1 MSKKIIVTNECI
13 GCGAC
18 FSSADFTKESPDGK
32 AEVNGSGII
41 DGTEEKE
48 FEKIMSECP
57 VGALKTEDV
66 IKKSKSDIERFIKDN
81 IENFKFELP
90 KRNDISY
97 NGEANISIPYYTPG
111 EDCYNYKSESAA
123 CSAGRNVVN
132 STVYSQRENII
143 NSVMAD
149 FKVKTLRKYYVDEDV
164 DGNYFYEAKKKA
176 IKLLREATDYIKL
189 INPLSDIPCDLFN
202 IETQLKSSNI
212 FLDTFRKNYFE
223 ENATNYVM
231 REMQG
236 EYYTLNY
243 YTSYID
249 TGEMDTYEFKTGL
262 FGGNKEIEITKYC
275 YKKLSN
281 IFKEIENDIKS
292 ACKSAKSEITDYT
305 YGIVKSVLESYNN
318 DLKKEL
324 CEKAQ
329 KLKELI

>member
-1 MSKKIIVTNECI
+1 MSKKIIVTKECI
-13 GCGAC
+13 GCGVC
-18 FSSADFTKESPDGK
+18 FSAADFTKESPDGK

-41 DGTEEKE
+41 DGAAEKE
-48 FEKIMSECP
+48 FERVMLECP
-57 VGALKTEDV
+57 SGALKTEEV
-66 IKKSKSDIERFIKDN
+66 CKKSKSDIERFIKDN

-90 KRNDISY
+90 TRSDVSY
-97 NGEANISIPYYTPG
+97 DGEANISIPYYTPG
-111 EDCYNYKSESAA
+111 EDLYNYNSERAA
-123 CSAGRNVVN
+123 CSAGRNAVN
-132 STVYSQRENII
+132 SIVYSQRENII

-164 DGNYFYEAKKKA
+164 DGNYFYETKKRA
-176 IKLLREATDYIKL
+176 IKFLKETNDYIKL
-189 INPLSDIPCDLFN
+189 INPLCNITSDLFN
-202 IETQLKSSNI
+202 IETQLKSSN
-212 FLDTFRKNYFE
+212 FYLDHLKKNYFE

-249 TGEMDTYEFKTGL
+249 TNEMDTYEFKTGL
-262 FGGNKEIEITKYC
+262 FGGTKEILITKYC
-275 YKKLSN
+275 YKNLSS
-281 IFKEIENDIKS
+281 IFKEIENDIRS
-292 ACKSAKSEITDYT
+292 ACKSAKSEINDYT
-305 YGIVKSVLESYNN
+305 YDIVKSVLEAYNK

>member
-1 MSKKIIVTNECI
+1 MEEFIMSKKIIVTKECI

-18 FSSADFTKESPDGK
+18 FSAADFTKESPDGK

-41 DGTEEKE
+41 DGTAEKE
-48 FEKIMSECP
+48 FEKIMRECP
-57 VGALKTEDV
+57 SGALKAEEV
-66 IKKSKSDIERFIKDN
+66 CKKSKSDIERFINDN

-90 KRNDISY
+90 SRSDISY
-97 NGEANISIPYYTPG
+97 DGEANVYIPYYNHG
-111 EDCYNYKSESAA
+111 ENRYEYKSERAA

-132 STVYSQRENII
+132 SVAYSQRENII

-149 FKVKTLRKYYVDEDV
+149 FKVKKLRKYYIDEDV
-164 DGNYFYEAKKKA
+164 DGNYFYETKKKA
-176 IKLLREATDYIKL
+176 GKILREATDEIK
-189 INPLSDIPCDLFN
+189 IMNPLCNIPLDLFV
-202 IETQLKSSNI
+202 IETQLKSNNF
-212 FLDTFRKNYFE
+212 FLDSFKKNYFE

-243 YTSYID
+243 YTEYID
-249 TGEMDTYEFKTGL
+249 TDEIEDYEPGF
-262 FGGNKEIEITKYC
+262 FGGTKLKYC
-275 YKKLSN
+275 YNNLSSV
-281 IFKEIENDIKS
+281 FKEIENDIRS
-292 ACKSAKSEITDYT
+292 ACKSARSEINNYT
-305 YGIVKSVLESYNN
+305 YGIVKSVLEAYNK